1 MNLKGKYLSDWIID
15 DLERSGI
22 EESIILEMGIE
33 EIKGPKGKERLKETL
48 GFSSMDK
55 QEILQMSDCYMIPY
69 PDEKFIRVKLRQK
82 IGDARY
88 LSPKKEMVDTAFHL
102 YYLVKDDSKV
112 KNKKYGLIITEGE
125 KKAAKLNQEVRK
137 LDGIKKLVAV
147 GIPGIT
153 MWKDCPEWKEIRLS
167 GREIYL
173 CFDSDF
179 HENVDVEYQMIA
191 SFLWLRK
198 KKANVKIITFDREKG
213 IDDYLVRKE
222 KGGRKPEEELGSL
235 VENAQENIFDIVEHI
250 NYHKLVDAMVS
261 VYYSIEEARAI
272 WDEFDLKR
280 KYKIA
285 FSTFKKLMEKAY
297 KQKKE
302 RQEEKE
308 ENEDKSPEWLEIG
321 KDGKPKVISGIV
333 ADSYFK
339 RQKGDLIYAFQ
350 AFWRYERGAW
360 RVLEDKHIKAE
371 IQKMIG
377 KELTKKFLVED
388 IVFQIENL
396 ALQSREFDFERN
408 TWLLNFKNGVLDI
421 KAYQF
426 TEHRR
431 EYYQTIQFD
440 FSYDADR
447 ECPKWKEFLASLE
460 LEEDTYKRMQEW
472 AGYCL
477 VPITPL
483 QKCLFLKGDGDNG
496 KSVILETI
504 AAMLNNV
511 STMEVHQLFEKFK
524 VSELQ
529 GKLAN
534 ICTDIQTTKIFSEEF
549 KKIVSGE
556 PVTAE
561 RKFRDPF
568 KFRPFAKLL
577 FSANNFIPTKDRSR
591 GFFRRFD
598 ILEFKKIFPKEQQDE
613 FLKDKLREE
622 LPGIFNWA
630 YEGLKR
636 LMANNWKMTESKEME
651 QSLSEFKE
659 ASNPLQ
665 QFINEAC
672 EINQKAWID
681 TKSFRKEYENWCKEM
696 GYEVLAD
703 NKLGQE
709 MKRLGFGKA
718 RYQEGAQRPWVYTGI
733 AMKRI

>member
-1 MNLKGKYLSDWIID
+1 MKYLSEWIIA
-15 DLERSGI
+15 DLERSGP

-33 EIKGPKGKERLKETL
+33 EIKGAKGKARLKEIL
-48 GFSSMDK
+48 GFSSIDN
-55 QEILQMSDCYMIPY
+55 QEILQMTDCYLIPY
-69 PDEKFIRVKLRQK
+69 PDGKFIRVKLRQK
-82 IGDARY
+82 IGDAKY
-88 LSPKKEMVDTAFHL
+88 LSPKREMVDTSFHL
-102 YYLVKDDSKV
+102 YYLVNDDGKV
-112 KNKKYGLIITEGE
+112 KNRKYGLIITEGE
-125 KKAAKLNQEVRK
+125 KKAAKLNQELRK
-137 LDGIKKLVAV
+137 LEGKKKLIAV

-153 MWKDCPEWKEIRLS
+153 MWRDCPEWKEIKLS
-167 GREIYL
+167 GRDVYL

-179 HENVDVEYQMIA
+179 QENIDVEYQMIA
-191 SFLWLRK
+191 AFLWLRK
-198 KKANVKIITFDREKG
+198 KKANVKIITFDRAKG
-213 IDDYLVRKE
+213 IDDYLVKKGKEERKE
-222 KGGRKPEEELGSL
+222 EEELATLIEKS
-235 VENAQENIFDIVEHI
+235 QENIFEIVAHI
-250 NYHKLVDAMVS
+250 NYHKLLDAMVS
-261 VYYSIEEARAI
+261 GFYSVEEARAI
-272 WDEFDLKR
+272 WDEFDLKK

-285 FSTFKKLMEKAY
+285 FSTFKNLMEKEY
-297 KQKKE
+297 KQKKA
-302 RQEEKE
+302 RQEE
-308 ENEDKSPEWLEIG
+308 NQEDNNPEWLEIG

-333 ADSYFK
+333 ADSYFRK
-339 RQKGDLIYAFQ
+339 QKGDLIYAFQ
-350 AFWRYERGAW
+350 GFWRYERGAW
-360 RVLEDKHIKAE
+360 RGLEDKQIKAE

-377 KELTKKFLVED
+377 KELSKKFLVED
-388 IVFQIENL
+388 IIFQIENL
-396 ALQSREFDFERN
+396 ALQAKEFEFDKN
-408 TWLLNFKNGVLDI
+408 AWLLNFKNGVLDI
-421 KAYQF
+421 KACQF
-426 TEHRR
+426 MEHRR

-440 FSYDADR
+440 FTYDPERDFPR
-447 ECPKWKEFLASLE
+447 WKEFLASLE
-460 LEEDTYKRMQEW
+460 LEENTYKRMQEW

-483 QKCLFLKGDGDNG
+483 QKCLFFKGDGDNG

-561 RKFRDPF
+561 KKFRDPF

-636 LMANNWKMTESKEME
+636 LIANNWKMTESKEME

-672 EINQKAWID
+672 EMDQKAWID
-681 TKSFRKEYENWCKEM
+681 TKRFRKEYENWCKEM

-718 RYQEGAQRPWVYTGI
+718 RYQEGNQRPWVYTGI
-733 AMKRI
+733 AMKSIK